1 MGTYDTRG
9 GAAASPVVEDP
20 VIYAEEEQAL
30 MVLEQAGVASE
41 VNDQVAAII
50 RSLCE
55 RQPNSVVPQR
65 DFEETI
71 SWNPVSSLPDSDLT
85 VQLFDENCNEPVWPG
100 YFDGEQWLYAD
111 GSVAHPSSWAHFAK
125 GPVMRPGKA

>member
-85 VQLFDENCNEPVWPG
+85 ANSFEIRAGNN
-100 YFDGEQWLYAD
+100 
-111 GSVAHPSSWAHFAK
+111 K
-125 GPVMRPGKA
+125 GKCQIKHA